1 VYDEL
6 PEEQLPSGGTLL
18 SPLSSILEIH
28 VHRGDL
34 AAARRLLAIY
44 ERVEESDDVQEQA
57 AWSAAQACVLHAEG
71 RHAEAVDLGRRTI
84 ELGETLGL
92 DGQDAKMGFMWAIES
107 ALALGDRARAEELVG
122 RIEGIPPGLRP
133 PSMGAHANR
142 ARARLA
148 ETLELASMHFAV
160 AEATFDGL
168 GMVFPRAVTQLEHA
182 ERLAAVGQA
191 AEAAPLLAAARATF
205 AELRATPWL
214 ARAGAIA
221 EPASAEPVA

>member
-1 VYDEL
+1 
-6 PEEQLPSGGTLL
+6 
-18 SPLSSILEIH
+18 
-28 VHRGDL
+28 
-34 AAARRLLAIY
+34 
-44 ERVEESDDVQEQA
+44 
-57 AWSAAQACVLHAEG
+57 
-71 RHAEAVDLGRRTI
+71 
-84 ELGETLGL
+84 
-92 DGQDAKMGFMWAIES
+92 
-107 ALALGDRARAEELVG
+107 
-122 RIEGIPPGLRP
+122 
-133 PSMGAHANR
+133 MGAHANR